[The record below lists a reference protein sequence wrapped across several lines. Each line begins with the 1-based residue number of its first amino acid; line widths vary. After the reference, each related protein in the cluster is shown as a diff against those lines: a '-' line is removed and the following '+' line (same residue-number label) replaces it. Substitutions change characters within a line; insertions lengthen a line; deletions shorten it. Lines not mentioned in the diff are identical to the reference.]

1 MSLHSLL
8 VRAADTC
15 RRHALP
21 VVAAGV
27 LAAVLAVLFAAG
39 HLGVTTNTSDM
50 FSSSLP
56 WRQHAEELSHDF
68 PQFDNVLVVA
78 IKAAEPEESEATA
91 AALAKRL
98 AQDHTTIQDVTRP
111 DASPFLRKQGLL
123 FLDTKKLTDLMN
135 QVIAA
140 QPFLG
145 QLVADPSARGLFSAL
160 GLLGVGVTKQGT
172 DLTPYFPALRAFHTA
187 MERALAGNPQPLS
200 WQALLGGG
208 VSDLAG
214 EYRFVLAHPKLNYG
228 SLQPGGA
235 ATAAIRAAA
244 ADLPFVKSR
253 EAHVAITGDVAL
265 ADEQFKTVAEG
276 VAVGLVASIVLI
288 ALWLY
293 FAVKTWRLIVPIL
306 LTLILGLSL
315 TLCFAAAAVG
325 TLNLISVGFGI
336 LFVGIA
342 VDFAIQFS
350 VRFRE
355 RRYEFADFGEAIR
368 QTAARTGVQ
377 ILVASIATAAGFLA
391 FVPTSFSGV
400 AELGLIA
407 GAGMLIAFACTI
419 TFLPAA
425 ITLLHPPGE
434 KGLVGFT
441 WAKPLDPLVGRWR
454 KPILLVFGVLAIA
467 GIGLSPLL
475 TFDANPLD
483 TNNQHTEA
491 MRTLKDLMGSPITNP
506 FTIDI
511 LAPNVQAATTL
522 AAKIKP
528 LSTVDSVHTIAS
540 FIPDGQQQK
549 LAIIADAQSILE
561 PTLTAPATATP
572 VTADQIRMAAK
583 TALDQ
588 IEPALPK
595 VAQNNPLRDIAADLA
610 KVRTASDT
618 TVMALNAALTQF
630 LPLELNQLDL
640 SLSAGPVTLN
650 SIPPDI
656 KRQWMLPDG
665 QARVQ
670 VLPKFADSNISKGLA
685 AFVRQVMAVAP
696 NAGGSAV
703 TIESSST
710 TIIDAFRTAAIYALA
725 AITLILFVALRRPR
739 DVALVLAPLL
749 LSGLMTL
756 LIMVVLSLPLNYANI
771 IALPLLLGVGVSF
784 NIYFVMNWR
793 AGRTALLGSATA
805 RAIVF
810 SALTT
815 STAFGSLALSHH
827 PGTASMGKLLLIS
840 LACTLLANMVFVPAL
855 LSSLRPAKLRRQ
867 PVGVAE

>member
-8 VRAADTC
+8 VHVADTS
-15 RRHALP
+15 RRHALL

-27 LAAVLAVLFAAG
+27 LAAVLAVLFALG

-50 FSSSLP
+50 FSDQLP
-56 WRQHAEELSHDF
+56 WRQHAEELSRDF
-68 PQFDNVLVVA
+68 PQFDNVLVIA

-91 AALAKRL
+91 AALAERL
-98 AQDHTTIQDVTRP
+98 AQDRTTIEDVTRP
-111 DASPFLRKQGLL
+111 DASPFLRKEGLL
-123 FLDTKKLTDLMN
+123 FLDAQKLTDLMN
-135 QVIAA
+135 QIISA

-160 GLLGVGVTKQGT
+160 GLIGVGVTKQGT
-172 DLTPYFPALRAFHTA
+172 SLTAYFPELRAFHTA
-187 MERALAGNPQPLS
+187 MENALAGHAQPLS
-200 WQALLGGG
+200 WQGLLGGG
-208 VSDLAG
+208 VTDLAG
-214 EYRFVLAHPKLNYG
+214 QYRFVLVHPKLNYG

-235 ATAAIRAAA
+235 ATDAIRAAA
-244 ADLPFVKSR
+244 GDLPFVKSGD
-253 EAHVAITGDVAL
+253 AHVAITGDVAL
-265 ADEQFKTVAEG
+265 ADQQFATVAEG
-276 VAVGLVASIVLI
+276 VAVGLVASILLI
-288 ALWLY
+288 AVWLY
-293 FAVKTWRLIVPIL
+293 FAVNTWRLIVPIL

-368 QTAARTGVQ
+368 QTAARTGAQ
-377 ILVASIATAAGFLA
+377 ILVASVATAAGFLA
-391 FVPTSFSGV
+391 FVPTAFSGV

-407 GAGMLIAFACTI
+407 GVGMPIAFVCTI

-425 ITLLHPPGE
+425 ITLLRPPGE
-434 KGLVGFT
+434 KGLVGFA
-441 WAKPLDPLVGRWR
+441 WAKPLDPLVARWR
-454 KPILLVFGVLAIA
+454 KPILVAFGALAIA
-467 GIGLSPLL
+467 GIALSPLL

-483 TNNQHTEA
+483 TNNQNTEA
-491 MRTLKDLMGSPITNP
+491 MRTLKDLMSSPITNP

-511 LAPNVQAATTL
+511 LTPNVQAATEL
-522 AAKIKP
+522 AGKIKP
-528 LSTVDSVHTIAS
+528 LSTVDSVHTISS
-540 FIPDGQQQK
+540 FVPDDQQQK

-561 PTLTAPATATP
+561 PTLGAPATAAP

-595 VAQNNPLRDIAADLA
+595 LTPNNPLRDIAGDLA
-610 KVRTASDT
+610 KVKTASDAA
-618 TVMALNAALTQF
+618 VMALNTALTQF
-630 LPLELNQLDL
+630 LPLELNQLNL
-640 SLSAGPVTLN
+640 SLSAEPVTLN
-650 SIPPDI
+650 SIPADI

-665 QARVQ
+665 RARVQ
-670 VLPKFADSNISKGLA
+670 VLPKFADSNISKGLGE
-685 AFVRQVMAVAP
+685 FVRQVMALAP
-696 NAGGSAV
+696 DAGGSAV
-703 TIESSST
+703 TIEASST

-756 LIMVVLSLPLNYANI
+756 LLMVVLPLPLNYANI

-793 AGRTALLGSATA
+793 AGRTALLASATA

-827 PGTASMGKLLLIS
+827 PGTASMGTLLLIS
-840 LACTLLANMVFVPAL
+840 LGCTLLANMVFVPAL
-855 LSSLRPAKLRRQ
+855 LYSLRPAKLRQQQVR
-867 PVGVAE
+867 VA